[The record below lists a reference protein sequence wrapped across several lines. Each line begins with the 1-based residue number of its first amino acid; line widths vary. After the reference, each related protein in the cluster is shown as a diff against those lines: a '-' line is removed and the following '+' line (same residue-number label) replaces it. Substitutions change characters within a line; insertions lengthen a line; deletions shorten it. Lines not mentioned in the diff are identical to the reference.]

1 MPENVLGHEIF
12 NKGSIMRAVIILM
25 AGFLACLQAVA
36 VGDADAGAAKAK
48 DCTGCHNS
56 IVSLKGRGADAIA
69 GQTKAIRSGT
79 ERHPPAGVE
88 ELSDED
94 IADIAAYLDGA

>member
-1 MPENVLGHEIF
+1 
-12 NKGSIMRAVIILM
+12 MRAVIILM
-25 AGFLACLQAVA
+25 AGFLACFQAVA

-69 GQTKAIRSGT
+69 GQTKAIRSGAKV
-79 ERHPPAGVE
+79 HPPGVA
-88 ELSDED
+88 ELSEED